1 MPENARD
8 EKTEAIVLLAGG
20 ATVEQVARQIGR
32 DPTTVRRWRKRPE
45 FEAEVTAARRALL
58 DRAVASLSAGAGEAV
73 DTLRAALADQSSAT
87 RVRAAVALLSA
98 LPAIVEHVE
107 LSSRIT
113 ELEARIEG
121 NEQWHAGN

>member
-1 MPENARD
+1 MKPVTSRSLA
-8 EKTEAIVLLAGG
+8 ALLALVVAASWVG
-20 ATVEQVARQIGR
+20 APAAA
-32 DPTTVRRWRKRPE
+32 
-45 FEAEVTAARRALL
+45 AETRNNLL
-58 DRAVASLSAGAGEAV
+58 LITV